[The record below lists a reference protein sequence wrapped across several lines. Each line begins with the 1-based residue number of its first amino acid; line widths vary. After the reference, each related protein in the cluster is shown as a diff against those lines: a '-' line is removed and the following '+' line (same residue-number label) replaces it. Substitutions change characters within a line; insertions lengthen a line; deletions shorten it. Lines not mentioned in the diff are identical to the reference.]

1 MIGNEARD
9 KRHMTAPL
17 RVLIVEDSEDDTQL
31 LLVRL
36 RRAGYAPEYIRVD
49 SADALREAL
58 KDKSWQI
65 VISDYAM
72 PGFSGLEA
80 LRILRADNRDTPFIL
95 VSGTVGEEIAVE
107 AIRSGA
113 NDYIMKDNLAR
124 LVPAIDRELRDVRE
138 RADRRRAEDA
148 LYQER
153 ERALITLHSIGD
165 GVITTDADGRVDYL
179 NPVAERVT
187 GWSNSEAQ
195 GRLLTEVLPLTHE
208 ASRIPIESPAA
219 VALRTGQVVNLT
231 EQSLLINRDGQEFHI
246 EDSAAP
252 IFDRENQV
260 IGAVLVFHDA
270 TRERR
275 MAQQMSWEATHDNL
289 TGLVN
294 RREFAERLNNLLSA
308 GNGGNREHALLYLDL
323 DQFKVI
329 NDTCGHDAGDELLRQ
344 LSRLLLQNVPTN
356 SSLARLG
363 GDEFGVLL
371 ENVSIEQAREIADQ
385 LLSTISSFTYE
396 WEGSRFDVGVSIGM
410 VPIQHDTK
418 NASLVLSAADV
429 ACYVAKEA
437 GRNRIHVY
445 EDSDIDLG
453 QRHSEMHWV
462 SRIKE
467 ALEDNRFIL
476 YRQEIVA
483 LDSEDTT
490 PHYELLVR
498 MRASDGTIIPPG
510 LFIPAAERYNLMNA
524 IDRWVIDNAFQHL
537 RSLQQRGDESVYS
550 INLSGNSLNDED
562 ISGYIAQKIDEYG
575 ICTGQLCFEVTETA
589 AVFNLIKASR
599 IIKALK
605 KLGCRFSLDDFGS
618 GLSSFSYLKNLP
630 VDFLKID
637 GSFVKDINTDPM
649 NRAIVEAIH
658 QVGHALSIRTIAE
671 FVENEAIVAQLRDI
685 GVDYAQGYHFSQ
697 PEPLVDNSNVVQI
710 GKTTSTSV
718 T

>member
-49 SADALREAL
+49 SAEALREAL

-72 PGFSGLEA
+72 PGFSGLDA
-80 LRILRADNRDTPFIL
+80 LRMLRADDRDTPFIL

-208 ASRIPIESPAA
+208 ASRIPIESPAT

-252 IFDRENQV
+252 IFDRDNRV

-294 RREFAERLNNLLSA
+294 RREFAERLNNLLSS
-308 GNGGNREHALLYLDL
+308 GNADSRQHALLYLDL

-344 LSRLLLQNVPTN
+344 LSRLLLQSVPTN

-385 LLSTISSFTYE
+385 LLSTISSFTYQ

-467 ALEDNRFIL
+467 ALEDNRLVL

-483 LDSEDTT
+483 LDSKDTT

-498 MRASDGTIIPPG
+498 MRASDGAIIAPG

-524 IDRWVIDNAFQHL
+524 IDRWVIDNAFQNL
-537 RSLQQRGDESVYS
+537 QSLQQRGDNGVYS
-550 INLSGNSLNDED
+550 INLSGNSLNDEE

-575 ICTGQLCFEVTETA
+575 IRTGQLCFEVTETA

-618 GLSSFSYLKNLP
+618 GLSSFGYLKNLP

-685 GVDYAQGYHFSQ
+685 GVDYAQGYYFSR

-710 GKTTSTSV
+710 GKTTSTLA